1 MRRNKTQNLIEDFG
15 SLKSDYVGAIPSRF
29 RRNRIGLFGSG
40 DSHYANEFLFI
51 RTREFVRDMDRNDF
65 VIGQIVDRACDNQVQ
80 QGFLCKPDTGDSKIN
95 KDLLA
100 RWNDWAEDPEQ
111 CDLSGEFT
119 FAHLEWLTTRAEFID
134 GDIFVIPTDEGSLQV
149 VEADRCRRPANTT
162 RNVVHGVLLDERRR
176 KIEYW
181 FSKNQLNPYDR
192 IYRVTDMEK
201 VPTRDSEG
209 FRQVFQIFNP
219 TRVSQTRGVSAFHA
233 VFDICGMV
241 EDVNFATLV
250 KQQMAACLTAF
261 LERGDAYGADL
272 TTGERRKDPLDDGT
286 YAITEGISPGQF
298 IRGKKGEKL
307 NLLSPNIPGNEFFSH
322 MRFLLTVIGVNIGM
336 PLLLVTLDSKEGN
349 FSSIRVILDQAHL
362 SFRRQQHRRMGQ
374 LHRPTYEWKV
384 RQWLSEDPALRSAAQ
399 KSKIDIFRHDWKPPS
414 WPYLQPLHDA
424 QANKVRAEN
433 LQDSPSQIAADNGR
447 DFADV
452 VRETV
457 ADNSMAVRKAIKAA
471 ERLKK
476 EFPNVQLTWRD
487 ILNRA
492 LPQGVN
498 EREMVD
504 DTGGAVGNSPAPA
517 GKKQDDENE

>member
-1 MRRNKTQNLIEDFG
+1 MRRNKTANLIEDFSG
-15 SLKSDYVGAIPSRF
+15 LKSDYVGAIPSRF

-80 QGFLCKPDTGDSKIN
+80 QGFLLKPDTGDAKLN
-95 KDLLA
+95 KDLKA
-100 RWNDWAEDPEQ
+100 RWKDWALDPDQ

-119 FAHLEWLTTRAEFID
+119 FPHLEWLTTRAEFID
-134 GDIFVIPTDEGSLQV
+134 GDIFVLPTVEGSLQV
-149 VEADRCRRPANTT
+149 IEADRCRRPANTT

-176 KIEYW
+176 KLEFW

-192 IYRVTDMEK
+192 IYRVTDMER
-201 VPTRDSEG
+201 VPTRDEDG
-209 FRQVFQIFNP
+209 NRQVFQIFNP
-219 TRVSQTRGVSAFHA
+219 MRVSQTRGVTAFHS
-233 VFDICGMV
+233 VFDLCGMV

-261 LERGDAYGADL
+261 LERGDTHAADL
-272 TTGERRKDPLDDGT
+272 ATGERRKDPLDDGT
-286 YAITEGISPGQF
+286 TAITEGISPGLI

-307 NLLSPNIPGNEFFSH
+307 NVFSPNIPSNEFFSH
-322 MRFLLTVIGVNIGM
+322 MRFLLTIIGVNLGM
-336 PLLLVTLDSKEGN
+336 PLLLVTLDAKEGN

-362 SFRRQQHRRMGQ
+362 SFRRQQHRRMHQ
-374 LHRPTYEWKV
+374 LHRPTYHWKV
-384 RQWLSEDPALRSAAQ
+384 RQWMSEDPALASAAR
-399 KSKIDIFRHDWKPPS
+399 KSNIQIFRHSWKPPS

-433 LQDSPSQIAADNGR
+433 LQDSPSGIAADNGR
-447 DFADV
+447 EFADI

-457 ADNSMAVRKAIKAA
+457 RDNSLAVRKAIKAA
-471 ERLKK
+471 ELLKK
-476 EFPNVQLTWRD
+476 QFPNVQLTWRD

-498 EREMVD
+498 EREVVD
-504 DTGGAVGNSPAPA
+504 DNGGAIGETAP
-517 GKKQDDENE
+517 GKKTADDEE